1 MSRAVPWMR
10 RNWTLFASLSF
21 IAVGHIVAQ
30 LTTETAGRWTT
41 YGLFLLCLA
50 WLTYRWRR
58 NRV

>member
-1 MSRAVPWMR
+1 MR